1 MSERLERQERIP
13 GYQEDIHRS
22 LWERITTAGVPRL
35 WAAVWLVLCLAG
47 SLFFLIRLGFGW
59 SLAPLGVWA
68 LGHVGLTL
76 LTAWDVQFDD
86 VLLAHI
92 LRRYKSYYESD

>member
-1 MSERLERQERIP
+1 MTRGERREPIP
-13 GYQEDIHRS
+13 GYQTEIHRS

-35 WAAVWLVLCLAG
+35 WAAVWVVLCLAG
-47 SLFFLIRLGFGW
+47 SLLFLIRLGFGW
-59 SLAPLGVWA
+59 ALAPLGVWA
-68 LGHVGLTL
+68 LGHVVLTL

-92 LRRYKSYYESD
+92 LRRYKSYYEAD